1 MSSRHSYLQNQIL
14 NIPSLPIDI
23 TVTSHSPIPQSA
35 KTTKNTSQL
44 TYLLFRSNFFE
55 IPLSCSVIHVCSW
68 LHYPKAQVAQKGVD
82 CLAKIMQLKGVDDGE
97 GSAEWG
103 TGAG

>member
-1 MSSRHSYLQNQIL
+1 MSGRHSYLQNQIL
-14 NIPSLPIDI
+14 DISSLLKDFIL
-23 TVTSHSPIPQSA
+23 TSHSPISQSA

-68 LHYPKAQVAQKGVD
+68 LHYPKAQVA
-82 CLAKIMQLKGVDDGE
+82 
-97 GSAEWG
+97 
-103 TGAG
+103 

>member
-1 MSSRHSYLQNQIL
+1 M
-14 NIPSLPIDI
+14 
-23 TVTSHSPIPQSA
+23 
-35 KTTKNTSQL
+35 
-44 TYLLFRSNFFE
+44 
-55 IPLSCSVIHVCSW
+55 CSW
-68 LHYPKAQVAQKGVD
+68 LHYPKAQVVQKSVD